1 MTYLYFVL
9 PRLWLEQVGIY
20 WCHFLNKEH
29 YKRHTPGRKTMKFFF
44 HLKFQHDVQGYIFI
58 GIVCFIGGNFSEENF
73 GLAISFR
80 GMLTL
85 GYN

>member
-1 MTYLYFVL
+1 MMS
-9 PRLWLEQVGIY
+9 
-20 WCHFLNKEH
+20 K
-29 YKRHTPGRKTMKFFF
+29 
-44 HLKFQHDVQGYIFI
+44 DIFI

-85 GYN
+85 GYNSNRWITVEGVHSTR